1 MVKRLSLLLVLV
13 LAGCGPST
21 YGDYGY
27 NDFESISDWADLA
40 SLDDDETI
48 SMVYYYNRDFFGTDC
63 AGCRIVNEAL
73 FEYGQTNDE
82 GIELILVNERTVM
95 GIRPLTIN
103 RQPTVFFL
111 SGDEI
116 TYSVYSANEI
126 LELLEA
132 LENNTF
138 EFPLIEGEMYE

>member
-1 MVKRLSLLLVLV
+1 MVKRLSLLFIFL

-27 NDFESISDWADLA
+27 NDFEALTDWADLA

-82 GIELILVNERTVM
+82 GIELVLVNERTVM

-111 SGDEI
+111 SGEEI
-116 TYSVYSANEI
+116 TYTVYSASEI

-138 EFPLIEGEMYE
+138 EFELIEGEIYE

>member
-1 MVKRLSLLLVLV
+1 MKRFSLLLVLL

-27 NDFESISDWADLA
+27 NDFESLSDWADLDR
-40 SLDDDETI
+40 LDDDETI

-82 GIELILVNERTVM
+82 GIELVLVNERTVM

-111 SGDEI
+111 SGEEI
-116 TYSVYSANEI
+116 TYTVYSASEI

-138 EFPLIEGEMYE
+138 EFELIEGEIYE

>member
-1 MVKRLSLLLVLV
+1 MKRLSLLLVLL

-27 NDFESISDWADLA
+27 NDFEALTDWADLA
-40 SLDDDETI
+40 SLDDDESI

-63 AGCRIVNEAL
+63 AGCQIINEAL

-82 GIELILVNERTVM
+82 GIELALVNERTVM

-111 SGDEI
+111 SGEEI
-116 TYSVYSANEI
+116 TYTVYSATEI
-126 LELLEA
+126 LKLLEA

-138 EFPLIEGEMYE
+138 DFEQIEGEIYE

>member
-1 MVKRLSLLLVLV
+1 MKRLSLLLVLL

-27 NDFESISDWADLA
+27 NDFEALTDWADLA
-40 SLDDDETI
+40 SLDDDESI
-48 SMVYYYNRDFFGTDC
+48 FMVYYYNRDFFGTDC
-63 AGCRIVNEAL
+63 AGCQIINEAL

-82 GIELILVNERTVM
+82 GIELALVNERTVM

-111 SGDEI
+111 SGEEI
-116 TYSVYSANEI
+116 TYTVYSATEI
-126 LELLEA
+126 LKLLEA

-138 EFPLIEGEMYE
+138 DFEQIEGEIYE